1 MGFLI
6 FFCGLIFIAGF
17 FISIIF
23 DEPICAVFTLIV
35 CVFVFTFG
43 VMIIESSSTPE
54 KCVCEENIQVET
66 CEDCGGIIE

>member
-17 FISIIF
+17 FISIVF
-23 DEPICAVFTLIV
+23 DEPICTVFTLIV
-35 CVFVFTFG
+35 CVFVFMFG
-43 VMIIESSSTPE
+43 VMIIESSSSTE
-54 KCVCEENIQVET
+54 KCVCEETVQVET